1 MVLRTRQDP
10 ERVVLEVEDTGSG
23 VAPEHEAQIFA
34 PFFTTK
40 DPGQGTGLGLSLS
53 YAIVERHGGSL
64 AVGRGTEGGALF
76 TMRLPASRPSGASTR
91 ISGTAPRTSGA
102 PPAAPVVAHDPR
114 AGRAVLLVDGDP
126 AVRRMITV
134 LFSSDGHHVE
144 AARDAAHGIALLG
157 EQTFDLVIADPR
169 AGVSAGESFA
179 DVLLARW
186 PALRERTIL
195 ATADVRPETE
205 EWLKKLGCRYFRK
218 PFNARDLRA
227 AAGEVFS
234 K

>member
-1 MVLRTRQDP
+1 
-10 ERVVLEVEDTGSG
+10 
-23 VAPEHEAQIFA
+23 
-34 PFFTTK
+34 
-40 DPGQGTGLGLSLS
+40 
-53 YAIVERHGGSL
+53 
-64 AVGRGTEGGALF
+64 
-76 TMRLPASRPSGASTR
+76 
-91 ISGTAPRTSGA
+91 
-102 PPAAPVVAHDPR
+102 
-114 AGRAVLLVDGDP
+114 
-126 AVRRMITV
+126 VRRMITV

-205 EWLKKLGCRYFRK
+205 EGLKKLGCRYFRK